1 MTDALSLVEAFYVL
15 EDQTTRE
22 EAQRCIKGL
31 FKSNITIVDLD
42 LNLLFEAVKNMHRH
56 ALNIFDSVHY
66 TCALLN
72 DCDSIVT
79 MDRDFDGLQLAREEP

>member
-66 TCALLN
+66 RCN
-72 DCDSIVT
+72 SQIDN
-79 MDRDFDGLQLAREEP
+79 